1 MATAAVALDNARN
14 LAPTTNHPQRQRILI
29 MRFVNSVVLA
39 ASAVAIAVSTAP
51 SATADDQQKQYC
63 INSVSSTRCVKSG
76 DAEINSSIPA
86 PPAGPWAV
94 YGPFWGGN

>member
-1 MATAAVALDNARN
+1 
-14 LAPTTNHPQRQRILI
+14 

-39 ASAVAIAVSTAP
+39 ASAVAIAVATAP
-51 SATADDQQKQYC
+51 AATADDQQNQQNC
-63 INSVSSTRCVKSG
+63 IHSVSATRCVKSG

-86 PPAGPWAV
+86 PPAGPWAM